1 MDAFVEIL
9 LGLTLAGIVVLLVWR
24 RHLKKKKDNMRKES
38 LSNDECASAVDLTL
52 FPEVKDNS
60 EESLLIHCPACGL
73 EVSRYAPTCPRCGH
87 SIYLIRPLQQE
98 TVIKVIPTDQRK
110 PESTRETTGCLSS
123 FFGYVSLVVGAV
135 LFNFIG
141 YFIVLVILPFVGYL
155 VSEKRCFYCSLELC
169 WLFCFG
175 RLSRHLHC

>member
-60 EESLLIHCPACGL
+60 EESLLCSDMSPMRTFDLLDKA
-73 EVSRYAPTCPRCGH
+73 SPTGNGDKGY
-87 SIYLIRPLQQE
+87 SDGSEE
-98 TVIKVIPTDQRK
+98 TRIDPGNHWMSLFFFRL
-110 PESTRETTGCLSS
+110 C
-123 FFGYVSLVVGAV
+123 FFGSRSR
-135 LFNFIG
+135 
-141 YFIVLVILPFVGYL
+141 FV
-155 VSEKRCFYCSLELC
+155 
-169 WLFCFG
+169 
-175 RLSRHLHC
+175 